1 MTKPPPPP
9 PPKRQAHIKKRS
21 GVCPACREDI
31 HTVGHSYCPHCG
43 TPLTSDFTE
52 RRDPTK
58 RISNKAIQP
67 QTKSASRLFVL
78 LLIILVTVGGI
89 WFFGISN
96 NHIFSSKFDSML
108 EKAEETLADEN
119 LDNFI
124 ELAGGSNFYNYM
136 HNHLRVT
143 GNQNYFIE
151 KLVAL
156 TADEGRTL
164 TSSEV
169 NADFELL
176 MRTVEETAGSGNEAH
191 TVIKSRLNTGIIESI
206 KIADDD
212 VKCLYAAAVD
222 MSIDFSDI
230 DLLENSM
237 QELEQRSGM
246 PYGRVA
252 DAITRLEEYRKT
264 EQIEILNTIGA
275 IASDY
280 R

>member
-1 MTKPPPPP
+1 
-9 PPKRQAHIKKRS
+9 
-21 GVCPACREDI
+21 
-31 HTVGHSYCPHCG
+31 
-43 TPLTSDFTE
+43 
-52 RRDPTK
+52 
-58 RISNKAIQP
+58 
-67 QTKSASRLFVL
+67 
-78 LLIILVTVGGI
+78 
-89 WFFGISN
+89 
-96 NHIFSSKFDSML
+96 ML
-108 EKAEETLADEN
+108 EKAEETLADETLN
-119 LDNFI
+119 NYI
-124 ELAGGSNFYNYM
+124 EFSGGSNFYNYM

-176 MRTVEETAGSGNEAH
+176 MRTVEETGGSGNGARA
-191 TVIKSRLNTGIIESI
+191 VIKARLNTGIIESI

-230 DLLENSM
+230 DLLVNSM
-237 QELEQRSGM
+237 QELKQRSGM
-246 PYGRVA
+246 PLGRVA

>member
-1 MTKPPPPP
+1 MDVMKTITTEVKHEIIDLVQSGKLNARDAAVRYGIPESLIQSWAGGSTSPD
-9 PPKRQAHIKKRS
+9 PKFEPS
-21 GVCPACREDI
+21 NN
-31 HTVGHSYCPHCG
+31 
-43 TPLTSDFTE
+43 
-52 RRDPTK
+52 PT
-58 RISNKAIQP
+58 AP

-89 WFFGISN
+89 WFFGTSN

-108 EKAEETLADEN
+108 EKAEETLADETLN
-119 LDNFI
+119 NYI
-124 ELAGGSNFYNYM
+124 EFSGGSNFYNYM

-156 TADEGRTL
+156 TADEGRAL

-176 MRTVEETAGSGNEAH
+176 MRTVEDTGGSGNGARA
-191 TVIKSRLNTGIIESI
+191 VIKARLNTGIIESI

-222 MSIDFSDI
+222 MHIDFSDI
-230 DLLENSM
+230 YLLKNSM

-252 DAITRLEEYRKT
+252 DAITRLEEYGKT
-264 EQIEILNTIGA
+264 ERIEILNMIGA

-280 R
+280 RW